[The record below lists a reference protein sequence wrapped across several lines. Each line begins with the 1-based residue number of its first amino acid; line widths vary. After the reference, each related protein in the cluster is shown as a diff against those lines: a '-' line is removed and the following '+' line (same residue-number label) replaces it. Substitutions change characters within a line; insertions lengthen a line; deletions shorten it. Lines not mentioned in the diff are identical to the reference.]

1 MFEWKTQVPFPPIK
15 PAWPEPV
22 TALAQAHVL
31 SENFGSSP
39 KRLGGAS
46 SVTGPH
52 RETGMRQMSHYVYH
66 DRDTANCLKVIRF
79 WWICFKNQQPGR
91 KSPVQC
97 KRDTYGSSCVSARG
111 SASNLLVTI
120 PLQSNGLITL
130 RLQEVESKHAQI
142 CIYR

>member
-22 TALAQAHVL
+22 TALALAHVL
-31 SENFGSSP
+31 SESFGSSP

-66 DRDTANCLKVIRF
+66 DRDIANCLKVIFNR
-79 WWICFKNQQPGR
+79 WCL
-91 KSPVQC
+91 C
-97 KRDTYGSSCVSARG
+97 KRLSLKFVGNHSTPIKWPYHTKALGG
-111 SASNLLVTI
+111 
-120 PLQSNGLITL
+120 G
-130 RLQEVESKHAQI
+130 K
-142 CIYR
+142 